1 MAAFFGRLQGLSS
14 GTLEGASFSGGLGGA
29 SFCSRLGGASFAG
42 KLGRLWSSLS

>member
-14 GTLEGASFSGGLGGA
+14 GTLEGASFSGRLGGA

-42 KLGRLWSSLS
+42 RLGRLWSSLS